1 MRAPPRTITEAE
13 RRLDDAWAVHRTL
26 LLAEARAPALRDNPQ
41 WLLLRMDAFETFHDL
56 FLARCRDV
64 R

>member
-1 MRAPPRTITEAE
+1 MSAPSRTTRETE

-41 WLLLRMDAFETFHDL
+41 WMLLRMDAYEAYYNLMMRWCDG
-56 FLARCRDV
+56 R
-64 R
+64 